1 MDTYESRKLIPMPFP
16 KPLPEMT
23 DEELTTLLA
32 RDMNYNV
39 LIPALIEANTRKD
52 RAIAELTKRVAFLED
67 KAIKKAGR
75 PKTCFYL
82 NGIELTDEDLM
93 YQIDNQYFLTIGEIE
108 KEVGA
113 NKNQLRNRYNKTRKK
128 QKLTKEA
135 AANGNN

>member
-1 MDTYESRKLIPMPFP
+1 MDTYESRPLLPMPFP

-39 LIPALIEANTRKD
+39 LIPLLIEANTRKD
-52 RAIAELTKRVAFLED
+52 RAIAELTKRVAFLEE
-67 KAIKKAGR
+67 KALKKAGR

-82 NGIELTDEDLM
+82 NGIELTDEELM
-93 YQIDNQYFLTIGEIE
+93 YQIDSQFFSIRKLE

-113 NKNQLRNRYNKTRKK
+113 NKNQLRNRYNKAKKK

-135 AANGNN
+135 AANGDR

>member
-1 MDTYESRKLIPMPFP
+1 MNTYESRTLLPMPFP
-16 KPLPEMT
+16 KPLKEMT

-52 RAIAELTKRVAFLED
+52 RAIAELTKRVAFLEE
-67 KAIKKAGR
+67 KALKKAGR

-82 NGIELTDEDLM
+82 NGIELTDEELI
-93 YQIDNQYFLTIGEIE
+93 YQIDSQFFSIRKLE

-113 NKNQLRNRYNKTRKK
+113 NKNQLRNRYNKAKKK

-135 AANGNN
+135 AANEDR